1 MKEERKWRDEMDA
14 AFGET
19 PEAFHRRIEQTLRS
33 LQAEQK
39 EEPVVKRKVNGGIA
53 LLVALLMISAIGVAA
68 KFTGILDDITRTAAK
83 HWVLDDAGA
92 MVRTNGESIRN
103 GASQATVKEWVCVG
117 QRLFLTLSVIDP
129 ALETEGYYVP
139 KDEDEDYLAGLER
152 YGLTHDPME
161 ASSSA
166 GTAQVKSSDF
176 RWGNEANFEILY
188 TYEIELE
195 NMPSAYT
202 ITVPVSFSEGVG
214 ELHIAIKDTDYGK
227 QRKFEPSAVYSFDGY
242 TAQVTMLQA
251 SSLKTYGELKL
262 AFDAETDAIARETT
276 VTDYLEG
283 LLAPEG
289 MMTIT
294 AGEGEEIAY
303 PTSATWSDD
312 GLTATITLEG
322 NPRESYPEKLA
333 FYPRK
338 GAGRFDGEGDWPSL
352 SEEGAVEMELKLK

>member
-1 MKEERKWRDEMDA
+1 
-14 AFGET
+14 
-19 PEAFHRRIEQTLRS
+19 
-33 LQAEQK
+33 
-39 EEPVVKRKVNGGIA
+39 
-53 LLVALLMISAIGVAA
+53 
-68 KFTGILDDITRTAAK
+68 
-83 HWVLDDAGA
+83 
-92 MVRTNGESIRN
+92 
-103 GASQATVKEWVCVG
+103 
-117 QRLFLTLSVIDP
+117 
-129 ALETEGYYVP
+129 
-139 KDEDEDYLAGLER
+139 
-152 YGLTHDPME
+152 ME

-166 GTAQVKSSDF
+166 GTAQVRSSDF

-202 ITVPVSFSEGVG
+202 ITLPVSCSEGVG
-214 ELHIAIKDTDYGK
+214 TLHIAIRDTDYGK

-262 AFDAETDAIARETT
+262 AFDAETDAVARETT

-283 LLAPEG
+283 LLASEG

-303 PTSATWSDD
+303 PTSAAWSDD

>member
-1 MKEERKWRDEMDA
+1 
-14 AFGET
+14 
-19 PEAFHRRIEQTLRS
+19 
-33 LQAEQK
+33 
-39 EEPVVKRKVNGGIA
+39 
-53 LLVALLMISAIGVAA
+53 
-68 KFTGILDDITRTAAK
+68 
-83 HWVLDDAGA
+83 
-92 MVRTNGESIRN
+92 MVRTNGESIRI
-103 GASQATVKEWVCVG
+103 GACQASVKEWVCDG

-139 KDEDEDYLAGLER
+139 KDEDEDYLAGLEC

-202 ITVPVSFSEGVG
+202 ITLPVSCSEGVG

-227 QRKFEPSAVYSFDGY
+227 QRKFEPSAVYSFGGY

-262 AFDAETDAIARETT
+262 AFDAETDAEARETT

>member
-1 MKEERKWRDEMDA
+1 MR
-14 AFGET
+14 
-19 PEAFHRRIEQTLRS
+19 
-33 LQAEQK
+33 
-39 EEPVVKRKVNGGIA
+39 
-53 LLVALLMISAIGVAA
+53 
-68 KFTGILDDITRTAAK
+68 
-83 HWVLDDAGA
+83 
-92 MVRTNGESIRN
+92 
-103 GASQATVKEWVCVG
+103 
-117 QRLFLTLSVIDP
+117 
-129 ALETEGYYVP
+129 
-139 KDEDEDYLAGLER
+139 
-152 YGLTHDPME
+152 
-161 ASSSA
+161 
-166 GTAQVKSSDF
+166 SSDF

-202 ITVPVSFSEGVG
+202 ITLPVSCSEGVG

-262 AFDAETDAIARETT
+262 AFDAETDAIAREMT

-294 AGEGEEIAY
+294 AGEGEERAY

-322 NPRESYPEKLA
+322 NPRENYPEKLA